1 MVKISCWDEI
11 FLWTKFLLYLSW
23 RYTNTLM
30 LRLTQNMLIIKNGL
44 KVCMDKCQRKG
55 VQDLMLFWKKYH
67 IFPLWTTLKPTKSTF
82 YNITRKCVVKNSMRS
97 WMSLLECKIYIWLNL
112 WFKYTIEC
120 LQWIQF
126 SNECTYGLNM
136 MWSNQFSMLRMNL
149 RWLNYT

>member
-136 MWSNQFSMLRMNL
+136 MWSNYISRSSYHNCIIK
-149 RWLNYT
+149 